1 MTAVAAMAYSIEE
14 IPNVHLTDKTQYVS
28 NPDGVL
34 RQATIDSLNRSIAH
48 IWQSSSAEVVA
59 VVVNSIDGNDIDDYA
74 TALFRHWG
82 IGKKDNNN
90 GVLVLV
96 STEERK
102 AVIRNGY
109 GAEGILPDIIC
120 GRIIRDNMVPHFR
133 EGDYDGG
140 MLSAV
145 ARIDSLLTTPGAVAE
160 LKSKYENDE
169 KQENYNAFYGY
180 MSLAGSAAAILL
192 LYVLFLAFT
201 PSIKSRFDRYNRLN
215 KIKLLYICA
224 TFFTLGMA
232 LPALIVLLA
241 TMHYCRNRRRICPNC
256 HSKMHKLQEDEDN
269 KYLTPAQD
277 LEEQLESIDYDCGS
291 ATRAAKLTCTH
302 SPTSAPY
309 TANVSN
315 ATPAHRI
322 LKATAFSHNQTP
334 PAAATACAHTFAATA
349 ERNRKSTTKSPRLLH
364 LW

>member
-1 MTAVAAMAYSIEE
+1 MSHRRTQSRDTQRIRSRGHSPRHHLRTHNPRQHGAAF
-14 IPNVHLTDKTQYVS
+14 PRRR
-28 NPDGVL
+28 L
-34 RQATIDSLNRSIAH
+34 RRRYAFSGCPHRLPAH
-48 IWQSSSAEVVA
+48 
-59 VVVNSIDGNDIDDYA
+59 
-74 TALFRHWG
+74 
-82 IGKKDNNN
+82 
-90 GVLVLV
+90 
-96 STEERK
+96 
-102 AVIRNGY
+102 
-109 GAEGILPDIIC
+109 
-120 GRIIRDNMVPHFR
+120 
-133 EGDYDGG
+133 
-140 MLSAV
+140 
-145 ARIDSLLTTPGAVAE
+145 TPGAVAE

-180 MSLAGSAAAILL
+180 LALAGSAAAILL

-215 KIKLLYICA
+215 KIKLLCICA

-232 LPALIVLLA
+232 LPALIVLLTA
-241 TMHYCRNRRRICPNC
+241 MHYCRNKRRICPNC
-256 HSKMHKLQEDEDN
+256 HSKMHKLPEDEDN

-277 LEEQLESIDYDCGS
+277 LEEQLESIDYDVWLCDTCGEVDVY
-291 ATRAAKLTCTH
+291 H

-322 LKATAFSHNQTP
+322 LKATAFSHSQTP